1 MRQIWWVL
9 TGIVL
14 LFLVAVYIDLPSTSG
29 IHFGPISRNVQFQKG
44 LDLAGGVRVLL
55 CTKGNKTPT
64 SAEMA
69 AAADV
74 VRQRA
79 AGGLGVTEPQVSV
92 VGGNCIDA
100 EIPGAKNQAQVIQTI
115 GSTGLLVIGD
125 SGSTPLAAGTTVTLS
140 HTITNTAAKPHPIV
154 KIIVPGKYVNP
165 GSAQVQFDQ
174 TNNPTVVYTLRDP
187 GSTAWCNYTTANVGK
202 YSPIVLDNKVVSDP
216 SIQGA
221 ICGGNTQITF
231 PPGTTVDS
239 PNGPNTIKILLNYGA
254 LPVALSLNSHE
265 QVSATLGPE
274 YVHKA
279 VLAGIVGLVLV
290 ALFMLLYYRLPG
302 LIADIALLIYA
313 FVVLALFK
321 FIPVT
326 MTLAGVAGFILSIG
340 MAVDANVLIFE
351 RVKEELRAGKTL
363 GSAIDSG
370 FNRAWTSIRDSNI
383 STMITTVIL
392 YWFGQHFG
400 TTIIT
405 GFATTLFIGVAVS
418 MFTAII
424 VTRTF
429 LRVLVATGRFRSLG
443 LWGLP
448 KEETELSPTNA
459 PSPGGS
465 VA

>member
-1 MRQIWWVL
+1 MRQIWWFL

-14 LFLVAVYIDLPSTSG
+14 LFLVAVYIDLPSTNS
-29 IHFGPISRNVQFQKG
+29 IHFGPINRTVTFQKG
-44 LDLAGGVRVLL
+44 LDLAGGVRALL
-55 CTKGNKTPT
+55 CAKGNPS
-64 SAEMA
+64 SAQMQ
-69 AAADV
+69 AAADI
-74 VRQRA
+74 VRNRA
-79 AGGLGVTEPQVSV
+79 TGGVGVTEPQVSV
-92 VGGNCIDA
+92 VGNCVAA
-100 EIPGAKNQAQVIQTI
+100 EIPGAKNQDQVLNSI
-115 GSTGLLVIGD
+115 GSTGKLVIGD
-125 SGSTPLAAGTTVTLS
+125 SGSTPLATGTLVRLT
-140 HTITNTAAKPHPIV
+140 HGPANPTAKIPVV
-154 KIIVPGKYVNP
+154 KIIVEGSSVVP
-165 GSAQVQFDQ
+165 GSAAVAYDQ
-174 TNNPTVVYTLRDP
+174 TGLPVVNYTLQGK
-187 GSTAWCNYTTANVGK
+187 GSTDWCNYTTANVGK
-202 YSPIVLDNKVVSDP
+202 FSPIVLDNHVVSAP
-216 SIQGA
+216 TIQQA
-221 ICGGNTQITF
+221 ICGGQTQISF
-231 PPGTTVDS
+231 GGTSTLGG
-239 PNGPNTIKILLNYGA
+239 PAGPNQIKLDLNYGA
-254 LPVALSLNSHE
+254 LPVSMHITSVE
-265 QVSATLGPE
+265 TVSATLGPQ

-302 LIADIALLIYA
+302 LIADIALIIYA
-313 FVVLALFK
+313 CIVLAMFK
-321 FIPVT
+321 IIPVT

-400 TTIIT
+400 TSIIT

-418 MFTAII
+418 MFTAIV

-429 LRVLVATGRFRSLG
+429 LRILVSTGKFRSLW

-448 KEETELSPTNA
+448 EARQESTTNA
-459 PSPGGS
+459 PAPGGS